1 MWQSSSCHVQ
11 QAQDG
16 IGAPE
21 KYRNIEDTN
30 LRRRHPEKQHLCVQP
45 SQKLPSSKK
54 DSPFK
59 ASMCLAWLQ
68 GFSTSNG
75 GYVRYLCQVHL
86 AHHLLRVISG
96 SARAAPMAKCT
107 EHFKN
112 HDSSGGRRGVGPRQK
127 ARLFVTE
134 GIWQRKPRFNKQGLY
149 AWLWSGH
156 LYILHTMSISNQWHV
171 VPVVGQ
177 ASVGPTR
184 AFRLEPSFFVGF
196 WMLSFACWHSRSEFK
211 CHYHSIFQ

>member
-16 IGAPE
+16 IDAPE

-156 LYILHTMSISNQWHV
+156 LYIYIYITYDVNIKSV
-171 VPVVGQ
+171 TCG
-177 ASVGPTR
+177 ASCR
-184 AFRLEPSFFVGF
+184 AGERRPYKSFSARAIILRWILNAQFC
-196 WMLSFACWHSRSEFK
+196 LLTFK
-211 CHYHSIFQ
+211 IWI